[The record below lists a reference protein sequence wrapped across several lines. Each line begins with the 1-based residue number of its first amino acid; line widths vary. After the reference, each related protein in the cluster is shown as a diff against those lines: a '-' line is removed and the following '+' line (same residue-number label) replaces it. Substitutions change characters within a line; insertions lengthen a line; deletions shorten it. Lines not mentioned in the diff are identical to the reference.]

1 MTPRMMRI
9 RSAVATLA
17 AMALSTTLAGSAF
30 AADETEP
37 EPGPIGVFSIEA
49 MTWLLTGQAVGGEI
63 VPVPDGVVVSLL
75 MENGRAGGSGGCNNY
90 FASYEIDGFDV
101 TFDKIGSTLMACV
114 GPVGDVETAYFAN
127 LGLVASYQ
135 SGGIQMAL
143 LDADGEFILEFD
155 LAPEASVLGSWVAQ
169 GINNQVGGVVSSQ
182 STSAVT
188 AEFGAADELSGNDGC
203 NSYSTS
209 YVVDGD
215 SITIAPEIVTT
226 RMACASDELAEQSQ
240 WYYGALAV
248 ATTWAV
254 DINGA
259 LELRD
264 DGGALQVRYEPATS

>member
-1 MTPRMMRI
+1 MMRM

-17 AMALSTTLAGSAF
+17 ALALSTTLAGSAI

-37 EPGPIGVFSIEA
+37 EPEPIGVFSIES
-49 MTWLLTGQAVGGEI
+49 MTWLLTGQAVDGEI
-63 VPVPDGVVVSLL
+63 VPVPDGVVVVSLL

-101 TFDKIGSTLMACV
+101 TFDEIGATLMACV
-114 GPVGDVETAYFAN
+114 GPAGDVETAYFAN

-143 LDADGEFILEFD
+143 LDADGDFILEFD
-155 LAPEASVLGSWVAQ
+155 LAPEATVVGSWVAQ
-169 GINNQVGGVVSSQ
+169 GINNQVGGVVSSE

-188 AEFGAADELSGNDGC
+188 AEYGAAGELSGNDGC

-215 SITIAPEIVTT
+215 DITIAPEIVTT
-226 RMACASDELAEQSQ
+226 RMACASDELTEQSQ
-240 WYYGALAV
+240 WYYGALA
-248 ATTWAV
+248 ATTTWAV
-254 DINGA
+254 DVNGA

-264 DGGALQVRYEPATS
+264 DGGALQVRYEPVTS